1 MTENPIEIPQAMREK
16 AEQNM
21 KEAHAAYE
29 QLTDFVTK
37 ATDAWMSAMPSPMAA
52 GFKDMQSCAMQIAK
66 ENAESVF
73 TFAGKMSNAQTF
85 QDILTLQTQFAQD
98 RMQAFTT
105 HTQELLGAIEEM
117 ILKLERGAL
126 GADKSAMSSN
136 LLAAG
141 FTDARDR
148 AMQIAMEFSESAF
161 TFAGK
166 IGNAQTF
173 QDIVTLQTEFAQ
185 DQMQA
190 STTQTQ
196 ELYKLIGE
204 TVQNLRR
211 G

>member
-1 MTENPIEIPQAMREK
+1 MPRIDNPRIRDQSHGRVDERNVQVHGRWLRVCRK
-16 AEQNM
+16 LR
-21 KEAHAAYE
+21 HANCE
-29 QLTDFVTK
+29 GK
-37 ATDAWMSAMPSPMAA
+37 S
-52 GFKDMQSCAMQIAK
+52 QSQCSRLLARW
-66 ENAESVF
+66 
-73 TFAGKMSNAQTF
+73 SNAQTF

-166 IGNAQTF
+166 MGNAQNLPRYCDASDGICSRPSAGF
-173 QDIVTLQTEFAQ
+173 HHADAGALQADRRNCPEPATRLMSKAIQSAGDVPIAGGRYF
-185 DQMQA
+185 
-190 STTQTQ
+190 
-196 ELYKLIGE
+196 L
-204 TVQNLRR
+204 TV
-211 G
+211 